1 MNTLL
6 KQDVTTSLRTIHDI
20 KTNKGLALADILAS
34 LSEELC
40 SLDVPKQTRAVWLE
54 GLAEIE
60 WRVGSGGSE
69 GVQTGGMAGVV
80 RNGVSVMTNK

>member
-6 KQDVTTSLRTIHDI
+6 ASDITTSLRTINDI
-20 KTNKGLALADILAS
+20 KTKKGLALADILAA

-40 SLDVPKQTRAVWLE
+40 RLEVPRQTRVAWLE

-69 GVQTGGMAGVV
+69 AVQTGGLAGAV
-80 RNGVSVMTNK
+80 RMGVTVMENK